1 MGRYEEARAANQRR
15 RELLGI
21 SSQPDDLDNYSALIH
36 ARTGN
41 QARAREILAN
51 FKASRKDHYQSCHVI
66 AWIHAALGEKD
77 EAFFWLEQAY
87 REHAGQLYLLNVLPM
102 VDPLRSDPRFKDLVR
117 RIGLEK

>member
-1 MGRYEEARAANQRR
+1 M
-15 RELLGI
+15 GI
-21 SSQPDDLDNYSALIH
+21 SLQPDDLDNHMALVY
-36 ARTGN
+36 ALTGN
-41 QARAREILAN
+41 PARAREILTN
-51 FKASRKDHYQSCHVI
+51 LKAQRKDRYVSCHAI

-87 REHAGQLYLLNVLPM
+87 REHAGQLYLLNVHPF